1 MPAGFQLGSRLVPI
15 GPSWVRAWF
24 QLGSRWVPACF
35 IIIIIII
42 TIIIVI
48 IRRRIKFGPADALWP
63 SGRVQLIA
71 ASHDVT
77 HAKLENILF
86 SLCEFTFL
94 DSFETVIVQSYSDY
108 TVQFPKGSQSHAIMQ
123 KSVFSKLFGNP
134 KPLL

>member
-1 MPAGFQLGSRLVPI
+1 MPVSTTIV
-15 GPSWVRAWF
+15 
-24 QLGSRWVPACF
+24 
-35 IIIIIII
+35 IIIIII
-42 TIIIVI
+42 TITIIIII

-63 SGRVQLIA
+63 SGRDQVIA